1 MTVDG
6 AAYRE
11 SDVVNDLKYLYL
23 IANLHK
29 LGGLC

>member
-6 AAYRE
+6 AVYRE
-11 SDVVNDLKYLYL
+11 SDVVNDFKYLHL

-29 LGGLC
+29 LERLC